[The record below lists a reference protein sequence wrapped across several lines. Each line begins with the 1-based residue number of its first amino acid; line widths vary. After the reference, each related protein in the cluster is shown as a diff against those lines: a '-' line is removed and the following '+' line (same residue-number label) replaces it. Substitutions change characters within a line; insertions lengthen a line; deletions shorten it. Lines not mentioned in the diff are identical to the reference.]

1 LPRSRIMKNP
11 TFISMLIGI
20 GVIALVGGLGLVMS
34 RSSDPRAEDR
44 LDGLTGR
51 KKSRKAKKADLAA
64 GILARPAAI
73 DLARPSVWT
82 RMVPNAENLN
92 RLYEQADV
100 SMTFNAFLSLC
111 GGLAVGGVVLGVVS
125 RLPVYGIPRGSAFLG
140 PLPYPPLPAR
150 RGQPAQ

>member
-1 LPRSRIMKNP
+1 MHNP
-11 TFISMLIGI
+11 TLVSMVIGI
-20 GVIALVGGLGLVMS
+20 GVIVLVGGLGLVMS
-34 RSSDPRAEDR
+34 RSSDARAEER

-51 KKSRKAKKADLAA
+51 KKSGKAKNADLAA

-100 SMTFNAFLSLC
+100 NLTFNTFLGLC
-111 GGLAVGGVVLGVVS
+111 GGLAAAGVAIGVVC
-125 RLPVYGIPRGSAFLG
+125 RLPVYAIPLGSLFLG
-140 PLPYPPLPAR
+140 ALPFLWLLR
-150 RGQPAQ
+150 RKAQRIKQFVTAM